1 MLNKF
6 GFSPTTKKDR
16 ALNFLTSSSGTMTLT
31 GRPLVP
37 IATTP
42 PPPTNIS
49 ITPDAYHRFSKR
61 RRTLV
66 ALVMAEYLSQSK
78 SDLAPPL
85 IPPAVS

>member
-37 IATTP
+37 IAAP
-42 PPPTNIS
+42 PPPKDIS